1 LEDGR
6 TLSDCNIQKES
17 TLQLLMHISGG
28 ARVIKHMVKTRAV
41 TRVTLSDRAEFQTVH
56 ATCLAIMDAPALS
69 IDHELSAM
77 SLEQIDA
84 VEQYLTNKVGKTTNT
99 VKARQLFTLL
109 PAYVQLTGVM
119 AKCTSAVTRLQELYV
134 NDLEEKYY
142 SETGSLE
149 YERLV
154 RFVTTVKT
162 RKEVAGGDAA
172 M

>member
-1 LEDGR
+1 
-6 TLSDCNIQKES
+6 
-17 TLQLLMHISGG
+17 M
-28 ARVIKHMVKTRAV
+28 A
-41 TRVTLSDRAEFQTVH
+41 DRADFQTVH

-69 IDHELSAM
+69 IDRELSAM

-84 VEQYLTNKVGKTTNT
+84 VEEYLTNKVGKTTNT

-109 PAYVQLTGVM
+109 PAYVQLTDVM
-119 AKCTSAVTRLQELYV
+119 AKCTSAVTRLQELYL

-142 SETGSLE
+142 SEAGSLE
-149 YERLV
+149 YDRLV

-162 RKEVAGGDAA
+162 RKEVAAGDVA